1 MKRSL
6 SLIPVILIAL
16 IAVLPSCRSHKKP
29 RMKASSEQ
37 TVRIKSKVK
46 GERQQ
51 IVEEA
56 LAWEGTPYR
65 YGASEKGKG
74 TDCSGMVLKV
84 YEKATGKKLP
94 RNSRAQADFCT
105 TIKEKDVLP
114 GDLAFFATGKDK
126 HRISHVGIMLDKT
139 RFIHASTKK
148 GVVIS
153 EITTPYYQRTFI
165 QYSKVP

>member
-1 MKRSL
+1 MKYSL
-6 SLIPVILIAL
+6 SIIPILLFAAIL
-16 IAVLPSCRSHKKP
+16 VLPSCRSHKKP
-29 RMKASSEQ
+29 KMKTPTEQ
-37 TVRIKSKVK
+37 NIRIKPKIR
-46 GERQQ
+46 GERQL
-51 IVEEA
+51 IIEEA
-56 LAWEGTPYR
+56 LSWKGTPYC

-94 RNSRAQADFCT
+94 RNSRAQADFCRK
-105 TIKEKDVLP
+105 IKEKDVLP

-126 HRISHVGIMLDKT
+126 QRISHVGIMLDKT
-139 RFIHASTKK
+139 RFIHASSKK

-165 QYSKVP
+165 QYSQVP